1 MSSQVMSFRRLCSDQ
16 RGSVALIFAL
26 ALIPIMTGVG
36 AAIDY
41 SRANSVKVFL
51 QSTLDSALIAGAKDG
66 SSNWTQVAL
75 NVFSG
80 NLASKNISA
89 GTPTFTSDSES
100 IYSGN
105 VTASVPTTVL
115 GVIRINQIN
124 VGVHGAAKMA
134 EADDSCILALDEGQ
148 PKSHVSLSLNGA
160 PIVNLSGC
168 SIRSNTSVDCNGHD
182 GSLTKSYASGAAAGC
197 TRPSSG
203 APLVPDI
210 FADLAKNIT
219 TLCGSDRPGTTWVP
233 GVLPIGAAI
242 KTVAKTGYT
251 EYNICG
257 NLLVSGIGYLTG
269 AAPATD

>member
-1 MSSQVMSFRRLCSDQ
+1 MLSMLKRLRQFCRNREASI
-16 RGSVALIFAL
+16 ATTFAL

-41 SRANSVKVFL
+41 SRANSAKVFL

-148 PKSHVSLSLNGA
+148 P
-160 PIVNLSGC
+160 
-168 SIRSNTSVDCNGHD
+168 
-182 GSLTKSYASGAAAGC
+182 
-197 TRPSSG
+197 
-203 APLVPDI
+203 
-210 FADLAKNIT
+210 
-219 TLCGSDRPGTTWVP
+219 
-233 GVLPIGAAI
+233 
-242 KTVAKTGYT
+242 
-251 EYNICG
+251 
-257 NLLVSGIGYLTG
+257 
-269 AAPATD
+269 